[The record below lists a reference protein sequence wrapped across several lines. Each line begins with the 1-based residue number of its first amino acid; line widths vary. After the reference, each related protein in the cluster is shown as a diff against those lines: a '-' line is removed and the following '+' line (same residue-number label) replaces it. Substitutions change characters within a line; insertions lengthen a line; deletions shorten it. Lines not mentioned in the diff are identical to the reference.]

1 MKRKVMN
8 LREGKLLK
16 TWLKRKVRVTEALIV
31 AFFIAG
37 NLGYGQ
43 DSSSLNGNTKEGGI
57 AIGRIVKVK
66 LGNGAIIEVIPKENG
81 KEEYRKAGQL
91 SRQGSP

>member
-8 LREGKLLK
+8 LQEGKLLK

-43 DSSSLNGNTKEGGI
+43 DSSSQNENTKEGGI
-57 AIGRIVKVK
+57 AIGR
-66 LGNGAIIEVIPKENG
+66 LIEGRIEKWCSNKCIP
-81 KEEYRKAGQL
+81 
-91 SRQGSP
+91 